1 MRKIIYTFL
10 FLLTLAFTAASQVW
24 VEGFTFHS
32 TPMED
37 WMANGNR
44 VINIEGFDPITV
56 PNSDLFKT
64 FADPQFGGGINLRYI
79 KNKLVI
85 GLEIGYVEYKPAT
98 VLANAKMF
106 RLGPIIEYHFFSKGK
121 LHPYVGGEWGLQSS
135 TITYN
140 GEIINAPKLAET
152 HMGVG
157 PRAGIVYLFSSKWAF
172 RAGAKY
178 MYLKKLPYLDITAG
192 IAFNLGD
199 F

>member
-1 MRKIIYTFL
+1 MKKLIYIFL
-10 FLLTLAFTAASQVW
+10 FSSITFTAASQVW
-24 VEGFTFHS
+24 VEGFALHS
-32 TPMED
+32 SPMKD
-37 WMANGNR
+37 WMAQGNR
-44 VINIEGFDPITV
+44 VINIEGYDPITV
-56 PNSDLFKT
+56 ANSDLFTT
-64 FADPQFGGGINLRYI
+64 FADPQFGGGLNLRYI

-98 VLANAKMF
+98 ILANASMF
-106 RLGPIIEYHFFSKGK
+106 RLGPIIEYHFFNSRKI
-121 LHPYVGGEWGLQSS
+121 HPYVGGEWGLQSS

-157 PRAGIVYLFSSKWAF
+157 PRAGFVYVFGPKWAF

-192 IAFNLGD
+192 IAFNIGD